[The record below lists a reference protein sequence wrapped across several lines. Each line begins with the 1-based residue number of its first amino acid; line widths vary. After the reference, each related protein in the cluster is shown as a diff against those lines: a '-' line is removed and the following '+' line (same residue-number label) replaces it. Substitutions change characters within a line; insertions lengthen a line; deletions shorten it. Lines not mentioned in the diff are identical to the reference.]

1 MTLSEFVKKRREEL
15 GITWADIWDAGI
27 ANNTFRNIVNE
38 KQLTIKP
45 VTVEKLAKL
54 LKCSPGEIQA
64 CLAETPNPLRKEAER
79 PEGQAGI
86 SVTAKAKQ
94 KSVETEAPAPD
105 PVDEEPAEVF
115 QPEPEMD
122 FPEYHSPYQEERD
135 AGAEEYKAK
144 LREMVLRI
152 MAEGIP
158 GQDSLSDVYADVG
171 IALVKELIG
180 GQK

>member
-1 MTLSEFVKKRREEL
+1 MKLSEFVKKRRDEL
-15 GITWADIWDAGI
+15 GLTWNDILDAGI

-38 KQLTIKP
+38 KQLIVKP
-45 VTVEKLAKL
+45 VTVEKLARL

-86 SVTAKAKQ
+86 SITAKGKAVK
-94 KSVETEAPAPD
+94 KEAPAPD

-122 FPEYHSPYQEERD
+122 FPEYHSAYQEERD

-144 LREMVLRI
+144 LRKMVLQI

-158 GQDSLSDVYADVG
+158 GQDTLSDVYADVG

-180 GQK
+180 EQK